1 MQRAREYDALFSL
14 DTWDVELV
22 ADEQWGRV
30 LVAQR
35 NFEPGEV
42 VVRSGVLF
50 RARSAADC
58 AHQYRD
64 LLIKDRARYGA
75 MFDQYIEWAN
85 SSPRWVCTRCCGGWL
100 DLPSTGSVPI
110 VAPGTCPYL

>member
-14 DTWDVELV
+14 DSWDVELV
-22 ADEQWGRV
+22 SDEQWGRV

-35 NFEPGEV
+35 NFQPGEV

-58 AHQYRD
+58 MRQYHD

-85 SSPRWVCTRCCGGWL
+85 GSPRWVHALYAGGWL
-100 DLPSTGSVPI
+100 DLSRTSSVPI
-110 VAPGTCPYL
+110 VAPSTCPYL